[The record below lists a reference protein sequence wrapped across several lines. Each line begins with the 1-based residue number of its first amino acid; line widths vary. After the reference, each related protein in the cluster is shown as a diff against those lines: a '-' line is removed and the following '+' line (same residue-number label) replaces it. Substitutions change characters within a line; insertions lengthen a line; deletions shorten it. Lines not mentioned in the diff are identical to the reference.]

1 MKDKKKLL
9 MNFIF
14 FSLLFMGT
22 YYIIFKDQDIYS
34 LIDNLKHVNLV
45 YIFIGFLLMLCF
57 YLLEAINVKNILKSF
72 GEKITLRQTFN
83 STLIGAFFSAITP
96 ASSGGQPMQVYY
108 LSKKDGVKVSHSTL
122 ALLIH
127 LLGHQFSI
135 VSIGIIC
142 AVLNPIIF
150 ETKLM
155 YLFIIGTLFN
165 LIVLLLYFV
174 LIFSNRITNKLV
186 NLARKIIKFLKLKN
200 YKEIDKKI
208 NDELKLFHESS
219 KYIKDHKKEFF
230 KAIFVAVLQVLANY
244 SVAYFIY
251 RSFGLNEFS
260 ILYVISLQAILF
272 CTVSCIPLPG
282 SVGISET
289 VFLLIY
295 AYIYPNMLLHNALL
309 LHRGVSFYL
318 FVLINLIVVLIN
330 SIKISKKDSQK

>member
-14 FSLLFMGT
+14 FSLLFIGT

-34 LIDNLKHVNLV
+34 LIDNLKHVNLI

-72 GEKITLRQTFN
+72 GEKITLKQTFN

-108 LSKKDGVKVSHSTL
+108 LSKRDGVKVSHSTL

-142 AVLNPIIF
+142 ALLNPIIF

-230 KAIFVAVLQVLANY
+230 KAIFVAILQVLANY

-295 AYIYPNMLLHNALL
+295 AYIYPDMLLHNALL
-309 LHRGVSFYL
+309 LHRGLSFYL
-318 FVLINLIVVLIN
+318 FVLINLVVVLIN
-330 SIKISKKDSQK
+330 SIKISKRDSHK

>member
-14 FSLLFMGT
+14 FSLLFIGT

-34 LIDNLKHVNLV
+34 LVENLKHVNLV
-45 YIFIGFLLMLCF
+45 YIFIGFMLMICF
-57 YLLEAINVKNILKSF
+57 YLLEAINVKNILNSF
-72 GEKITLRQTFN
+72 GEKITLKKTFN

-108 LSKKDGVKVSHSTL
+108 LSKKDGIKVSHSTL

-142 AVLNPIIF
+142 ALLNPIIF

-155 YLFIIGTLFN
+155 YLFIIGTSFN

-174 LIFSNRITNKLV
+174 LIFSNKITNKLV
-186 NLARKIIKFLKLKN
+186 NLAKRIIKLLKLNN

-219 KYIKDHKKEFF
+219 KYIKNHRKEFF
-230 KAIFVAVLQVLANY
+230 KAMFIAILQVLSNY
-244 SVAYFIY
+244 SVAYFVY
-251 RSFGLNEFS
+251 RSFGLNDFS
-260 ILYVISLQAILF
+260 FLYIISLQAILF

-289 VFLLIY
+289 VFLIIYSLIY
-295 AYIYPNMLLHNALL
+295 PEMLLHNALL
-309 LHRGVSFYL
+309 LHRGVSFYI
-318 FVLINLIVVLIN
+318 FVLINLIVVLVN
-330 SIKISKKDSQK
+330 SIKISKRDSHK

>member
-14 FSLLFMGT
+14 FSLLFIGT

-34 LIDNLKHVNLV
+34 LIDNLKHVNLI

-72 GEKITLRQTFN
+72 GEKITLKQTFN

-108 LSKKDGVKVSHSTL
+108 LSKRDGVKVSHSTL

-142 AVLNPIIF
+142 ALLNPIIF

-230 KAIFVAVLQVLANY
+230 KAIFVAILQVLANY

-295 AYIYPNMLLHNALL
+295 AYIYPDMLLHNALL

-318 FVLINLIVVLIN
+318 FVLINLVVVLIN
-330 SIKISKKDSQK
+330 SIKISKRDSHK

>member
-1 MKDKKKLL
+1 MKDKKKLII
-9 MNFIF
+9 NFIF
-14 FSLLFMGT
+14 FSVLFIGT

-34 LIDNLKHVNLV
+34 LIDNLKYVNLIYV
-45 YIFIGFLLMLCF
+45 FIGFLLMICF
-57 YLLEAINVKNILKSF
+57 YLLEAINVKNILNSF
-72 GEKITLRQTFN
+72 GEKITLKQTFN

-142 AVLNPIIF
+142 AILNPIIF
-150 ETKLM
+150 QTKIVL
-155 YLFIIGTLFN
+155 LFVIGLSFD

-174 LIFSNRITNKLV
+174 LIFSKRITNKLV
-186 NLARKIIKFLKLKN
+186 NLVKKILKLFKLKN

-208 NDELKLFHESS
+208 NDELELFHKSS
-219 KYIKDHKKEFF
+219 KYIKTHKKEFV
-230 KAIFVAVLQVLANY
+230 KAILIAIAQVLVNY

-251 RSFGLNEFS
+251 RSFGLNDFN

-295 AYIYPNMLLHNALL
+295 SYIYPEVLLHNALL
-309 LHRGVSFYL
+309 LHRGVSFYV
-318 FVLINLIVVLIN
+318 FVMINLIVVLIT
-330 SIKISKKDSQK
+330 SIKISKRDSHK

>member
-72 GEKITLRQTFN
+72 GEKITLKQTFN

>member
-14 FSLLFMGT
+14 FSLLFIGT

-34 LIDNLKHVNLV
+34 LVDNLKHVNLI

-72 GEKITLRQTFN
+72 GEKITLKQTFN

-142 AVLNPIIF
+142 ALLNPIIF
-150 ETKLM
+150 ETKLI

-165 LIVLLLYFV
+165 LIVLLLYFI

-186 NLARKIIKFLKLKN
+186 NLARKIIKMLKLKN

-208 NDELKLFHESS
+208 NDELTLFHKSS
-219 KYIKDHKKEFF
+219 KYIKEHKKEFF
-230 KAIFVAVLQVLANY
+230 KAIFVAILQVLTNY

-251 RSFGLNEFS
+251 RSFGLNDFN

-295 AYIYPNMLLHNALL
+295 VYIYPETLLHNALL

-318 FVLINLIVVLIN
+318 FVIINLIVVLIN
-330 SIKISKKDSQK
+330 SIIISKKDS

>member
-72 GEKITLRQTFN
+72 GEKITLKQTFN

-142 AVLNPIIF
+142 AILNPIIF

-186 NLARKIIKFLKLKN
+186 SFVRKIIKFLKLKN

>member
-14 FSLLFMGT
+14 FSILFMGT

-72 GEKITLRQTFN
+72 GEKITLKQTFN

-108 LSKKDGVKVSHSTL
+108 LSKKDRVKVSHSTL

-142 AVLNPIIF
+142 AILNPIIF

-155 YLFIIGTLFN
+155 YLFIIGTFFN

-186 NLARKIIKFLKLKN
+186 NLARKIIKLLKLKN

-219 KYIKDHKKEFF
+219 KYINAHKKEFF
-230 KAIFVAVLQVLANY
+230 KAIFVAILQVLANY

-251 RSFGLNEFS
+251 RSFGLNDFNV
-260 ILYVISLQAILF
+260 LYVISLQAILF

-295 AYIYPNMLLHNALL
+295 AYIYPDMLLHNALL

-330 SIKISKKDSQK
+330 SIKISKRDSHK

>member
-1 MKDKKKLL
+1 MKDKKRLIL
-9 MNFIF
+9 NFVF
-14 FSLLFMGT
+14 FSILFIGT

-34 LIDNLKHVNLV
+34 IIDNLKYVNLRFL
-45 YIFIGFLLMLCF
+45 FIGFLMMICF
-57 YLLEAINVKNILKSF
+57 YLLEAINVRNILNSF
-72 GEKITLRQTFN
+72 GEKITLKQTFN

-135 VSIGIIC
+135 VTIGLTC
-142 AVLNPIIF
+142 AILNPIIF
-150 ETKLM
+150 QTKLVL
-155 YLFIIGTLFN
+155 LFIIGTAFN
-165 LIVLLLYFV
+165 LLVLLLYFV
-174 LIFSNRITNKLV
+174 LIFSKRITNKLV
-186 NLARKIIKFLKLKN
+186 NLARKILKSLKLKN
-200 YKEIDKKI
+200 YDAIDKKI
-208 NDELKLFHESS
+208 EDELALFHESS
-219 KYIKDHKKEFF
+219 KYIKTHKIEFI
-230 KAIFVAVLQVLANY
+230 KAIGIAILQVLANY

-251 RSFGLNEFS
+251 RSFGLNEFN

-289 VFLLIY
+289 VFLIIY
-295 AYIYPNMLLHNALL
+295 SYIYPESLLHNALL
-309 LHRGVSFYL
+309 LHRGVSFYI

-330 SIKISKKDSQK
+330 SIQISKRDSSK

>member
-14 FSLLFMGT
+14 FSLLFIGT

-34 LIDNLKHVNLV
+34 LVENLKHVNLV
-45 YIFIGFLLMLCF
+45 YIFIGFMLMICF
-57 YLLEAINVKNILKSF
+57 YLLEAINVKNILNSF
-72 GEKITLRQTFN
+72 GEKITLKQTFN

-108 LSKKDGVKVSHSTL
+108 LSKKDGIKVSHSTL

-155 YLFIIGTLFN
+155 YLFIIGTSFN
-165 LIVLLLYFV
+165 LIVLFLYFV

-219 KYIKDHKKEFF
+219 KYIKDHRKEFF
-230 KAIFVAVLQVLANY
+230 KAMFIAILQVLSNY
-244 SVAYFIY
+244 SVAYFVY
-251 RSFGLNEFS
+251 RSFGLNDFS
-260 ILYVISLQAILF
+260 FLYIISLQAILF

-289 VFLLIY
+289 VFLIIYSLIY
-295 AYIYPNMLLHNALL
+295 PEMLLHNALL
-309 LHRGVSFYL
+309 LHRGVSFYI
-318 FVLINLIVVLIN
+318 FVLINLIVVLVN
-330 SIKISKKDSQK
+330 SIKISKRDSHK

>member
-142 AVLNPIIF
+142 AILNPIIF

-295 AYIYPNMLLHNALL
+295 AYIYPDMLLHNALL

>member
-14 FSLLFMGT
+14 FSLLFIGT

-34 LIDNLKHVNLV
+34 LVENLKHVNLV
-45 YIFIGFLLMLCF
+45 YIFIGFMLMICF
-57 YLLEAINVKNILKSF
+57 YLLEAINVKNILNSF
-72 GEKITLRQTFN
+72 GEKITLKQTFN

-108 LSKKDGVKVSHSTL
+108 LSKKDGIKVSHSTL

-142 AVLNPIIF
+142 ALLNPIIF

-155 YLFIIGTLFN
+155 YLFIIGTSFN
-165 LIVLLLYFV
+165 LIVLFLYFV

-219 KYIKDHKKEFF
+219 KYIKDHRKEFF
-230 KAIFVAVLQVLANY
+230 KAMFIAILQVLSNY
-244 SVAYFIY
+244 SVAYFVY
-251 RSFGLNEFS
+251 RSFGLNDFS
-260 ILYVISLQAILF
+260 FLYIISLQAILF

-289 VFLLIY
+289 VFLIIYSLIY
-295 AYIYPNMLLHNALL
+295 PEMLLHNALL
-309 LHRGVSFYL
+309 LHRGVSFYI
-318 FVLINLIVVLIN
+318 FVLINLIVVLVN
-330 SIKISKKDSQK
+330 SIKISKRDSHK

>member
-72 GEKITLRQTFN
+72 GEKITLKQTFN

-142 AVLNPIIF
+142 AILNPIIF

-186 NLARKIIKFLKLKN
+186 NLARKIIKFFKLKN

>member
-1 MKDKKKLL
+1 
-9 MNFIF
+9 
-14 FSLLFMGT
+14 MGT

-72 GEKITLRQTFN
+72 GEKITLKQTFN

-142 AVLNPIIF
+142 AILNPIIF

-186 NLARKIIKFLKLKN
+186 NLARKIIKLLKLKN

-219 KYIKDHKKEFF
+219 KYINAHKKEFF
-230 KAIFVAVLQVLANY
+230 KAIFVAILQVLANY

-251 RSFGLNEFS
+251 RSFGLNDFNV
-260 ILYVISLQAILF
+260 LYVISLQAILF

-295 AYIYPNMLLHNALL
+295 AYIYPDMLLHNALL

-330 SIKISKKDSQK
+330 SIKISKRDSHK

>member
-14 FSLLFMGT
+14 FSLLFIGT

-34 LIDNLKHVNLV
+34 LVDNLKHVNLF

-72 GEKITLRQTFN
+72 GEKITLKQTFN

-96 ASSGGQPMQVYY
+96 ASSGGQPMQIYY

-142 AVLNPIIF
+142 ALLNPIIF

-155 YLFIIGTLFN
+155 YLFIIGTSFN
-165 LIVLLLYFV
+165 LIVLLLYFI

-186 NLARKIIKFLKLKN
+186 NLARKIIKMLKLKN

-208 NDELKLFHESS
+208 NDELTLFHKSS
-219 KYIKDHKKEFF
+219 KYIKKHKKEFF
-230 KAIFVAVLQVLANY
+230 KAIFVAILQVLANY

-295 AYIYPNMLLHNALL
+295 AYIYPDMLLHNALL

-330 SIKISKKDSQK
+330 SIKISKRDSHK

>member
-14 FSLLFMGT
+14 FSILFMGT

-34 LIDNLKHVNLV
+34 LVDNLKHVNLI

-57 YLLEAINVKNILKSF
+57 YLLEAINVRNILNSF
-72 GEKITLRQTFN
+72 GEKITLKQTFN

-108 LSKKDGVKVSHSTL
+108 LSKNDGVKVSHSTL

-142 AVLNPIIF
+142 AILNPIIF
-150 ETKLM
+150 ETKLV
-155 YLFIIGTLFN
+155 YLFIIGTSFN

-174 LIFSNRITNKLV
+174 LIFSKRITNKLV
-186 NLARKIIKFLKLKN
+186 NLARKIIRFLKLKN

-208 NDELKLFHESS
+208 NEELKLFHESS
-219 KYIKDHKKEFF
+219 KYIKEHRKEFF
-230 KAIFVAVLQVLANY
+230 KAMFVAILQVLTNY

-295 AYIYPNMLLHNALL
+295 AYIYPDMLLHNALL

-318 FVLINLIVVLIN
+318 FVIINLIVVLIN
-330 SIKISKKDSQK
+330 SIKISKKDS